1 MQSMSDPALDALFLP
16 LEQRQ
21 IAWPDDGALFLRA
34 RAGVPTTGGRWP
46 GLVCEQSFQPLH
58 AALQRSGLEVLPAET
73 GDPML
78 PRKPLVLVLPPRQR
92 DESRAVLARALQAV
106 TPGGWVMAS
115 VANDE
120 GAKSAQDDLARIAG
134 NIGALS
140 KHKCRVFWAQAGD
153 TVDAA
158 LVESWSALD
167 RPREVLGGRFLSR
180 PGVFAWDRI
189 DPASALLA
197 AHLPATLAGRG
208 ADLGAGYGFL
218 SSELL
223 QRCAGITALDVFE
236 AEGRALALARHN
248 LDALGAKAL
257 IGYHWHDVT
266 AGLPQRYDFIVSNP
280 PFHAHGREGRPD
292 IGRAFIAAAA
302 SALNPGGALWLVAN
316 RHLPYEDVLDARFGE
331 VREVASSGAFKVIHA
346 VRARAA
352 SARQRA

>member
-1 MQSMSDPALDALFLP
+1 MSDPALDALFLP

-21 IAWPDDGALFLRA
+21 LAWPDDGALFLRA

-46 GLVCEQSFQPLH
+46 GLVCEQSFKPLH
-58 AALQRSGLEVLPAET
+58 AALQRAGLDALDGEPDDAVLP
-73 GDPML
+73 
-78 PRKPLVLVLPPRQR
+78 RRSLVLVLPPRQR

-106 TPGGWVMAS
+106 RPGGWVLAS

-120 GAKSAQDDLARIAG
+120 GAKSAQDDLATLAG

-140 KHKCRVFWAQAGD
+140 KHKCRVFWAQAGE
-153 TVDAA
+153 TVDTA
-158 LVESWSALD
+158 LVERWAALD
-167 RPREVLGGRFLSR
+167 RPRDVLGGRFRSR

-197 AHLPATLAGRG
+197 SHLPTTLAGRV
-208 ADLGAGYGFL
+208 ADLGAGYGYL
-218 SSELL
+218 SAELL
-223 QRCAGITALDVFE
+223 QRCPGITALDVFE

-248 LDALGAKAL
+248 LAAIDTRAALNF
-257 IGYHWHDVT
+257 HWHDVT
-266 AGLPQRYDFIVSNP
+266 TGVPPGYDVVVSNP

-302 SALNPGGALWLVAN
+302 AALRPGGALWLVAN

-331 VREVASSGAFKVIHA
+331 VSEVASSGAFKVIHA
-346 VRARAA
+346 VRARA
-352 SARQRA
+352 SAAKARA

>member
-1 MQSMSDPALDALFLP
+1 MSDPALDALFLP

-73 GDPML
+73 GEPML

-106 TPGGWVMAS
+106 TPGGWVVAS

-153 TVDAA
+153 TVDTA

-167 RPREVLGGRFLSR
+167 RPREVLDGRFLSR

-316 RHLPYEDVLDARFGE
+316 RHLPYEAELNE
-331 VREVASSGAFKVIHA
+331 AFKRVRMVVDQGGYKIFEA
-346 VRARAA
+346 VK
-352 SARQRA
+352 